1 MSEPPHVLTMADNFS
16 RGAADGCDV
25 KPPGWANIYCCCCL
39 KSATVAADKTGVI
52 NRGANYKDWAVEFWA
67 EDLRWFIFLLCCA
80 SKLRPRGRES
90 FFSEFTFHIEWQILQ
105 IRSSRER
112 CEVPRSIRVC
122 RGFEKTLHRSVV
134 MELDMEVKLLPPAIQ
149 AFMTELGGAIPEV
162 FSSSPYIFPLLAL
175 LPTFSHRSCSP
186 HNLTKWQ
193 SPSPRFCFTAYSAQK
208 GGCYYTLCSTQAGRS
223 CASGIRRKV
232 GILSPYIRYF
242 SRG

>member
-1 MSEPPHVLTMADNFS
+1 M
-16 RGAADGCDV
+16 
-25 KPPGWANIYCCCCL
+25 NIYCCCCL

-80 SKLRPRGRES
+80 CKLRPRGKES
-90 FFSEFTFHIEWQILQ
+90 FLHSSLFIEWQILQ

-134 MELDMEVKLLPPAIQ
+134 MELDTEVKLMPPAIQ

-162 FSSSPYIFPLLAL
+162 FSSSPYIPSLS
-175 LPTFSHRSCSP
+175 TSP
-186 HNLTKWQ
+186 H
-193 SPSPRFCFTAYSAQK
+193 F
-208 GGCYYTLCSTQAGRS
+208 
-223 CASGIRRKV
+223 
-232 GILSPYIRYF
+232 
-242 SRG
+242 